1 VRLKAVIAGVVM
13 LMSGAAWSDS
23 AGQRVVSADGS
34 LTETLYALGAGD
46 LLVAVDTTSNYP
58 PATEDLPRVGY
69 LRALPFE
76 GILAMAPDVLI
87 TSTEAA
93 PEKTLTRLDQ
103 AGVEVVRLPR
113 PKTPGQVLER
123 TLEVG
128 RIVGHEAEAERL
140 VAAMD
145 TRIRRVLESG
155 SFAGH
160 KVLFLMAAGSHGV
173 MIAGRETA
181 ADDLLQI
188 LGADNAAP
196 NVLGYKPANREA
208 VLASGA
214 DAIVVAETAPG
225 QFRIDD
231 WPQLRALEAWQ
242 EGRYLVADSM
252 MMLGFGPRLPEA
264 LEALAGVL
272 GMESQVAG
280 HGS

>member
-1 VRLKAVIAGVVM
+1 MRLWVLFAGMMLVV
-13 LMSGAAWSDS
+13 SGQVW
-23 AGQRVVSADGS
+23 AGGGHERVVSADGS
-34 LTETLYALGAGD
+34 LTETLYALGAED
-46 LLVAVDTTSNYP
+46 RLVGVDTTSNYP
-58 PATEDLPRVGY
+58 AATADLPRVGY

-76 GILAMAPDVLI
+76 GILALRPDVLI

-181 ADDLLQI
+181 ADDLLRI
-188 LGADNAAP
+188 LGADNAAS

-208 VLASGA
+208 LLASGA

-225 QFRIDD
+225 QFRIED
-231 WPQLRALEAWQ
+231 WPQLQALDAWR

-252 MMLGFGPRLPEA
+252 MLLGFGPRLPDA

-272 GMESQVAG
+272 GAESQVAG